1 MNKRI
6 RQLADEAAKWA
17 QTMNW
22 SSDPKYG
29 DRPFS
34 DLFNEKFAELIVIEC
49 AKVASDSV
57 IDHSGH
63 SETNICPKYL
73 ACHIKDHFG
82 VEG

>member
-1 MNKRI
+1 MNERI

-34 DLFNEKFAELIVIEC
+34 DLFNEKFAELIWNE
-49 AKVASDSV
+49 AYQQGYE
-57 IDHSGH
+57 SGFDQAY
-63 SETNICPKYL
+63 ETYRIT
-73 ACHIKDHFG
+73 
-82 VEG
+82 E